1 MGLFSPDSI
10 LMRGLNM
17 IANIVILHFIWL
29 LFSLPIFTIGASTT
43 ALYYTSMKLIRTGEG
58 YLFQNFFKSF
68 KENFKQSTI
77 IWLVML
83 LVGFLY
89 ITDIRYGFFLN
100 NMIGKIMIVGCS
112 IFLIPCVLIA
122 LYIFP
127 VQAKFENTIFENL
140 KLSLLMSLR
149 HIGLSLVLLLII
161 GTIGFLGF
169 FFRPF
174 MGVMLICG
182 MGITAYF
189 TSNVFIMIFRK
200 YIPEELETDLE
211 KSGNRFE

>member
-10 LMRGLNM
+10 LMRGLNL
-17 IANIVILHFIWL
+17 IANIIILHFIWL
-29 LFSLPIFTIGASTT
+29 LFSLPIFTIGTSTT
-43 ALYYTSMKLIRTGEG
+43 ALYYTTMKLIRTGEG
-58 YLFQNFFKSF
+58 YLFQNFLKSF

-77 IWLVML
+77 IWLVMIV
-83 LVGFLY
+83 VGFLF

-100 NMIGKIMIVGCS
+100 NIIGKIMIVGCS
-112 IFLIPCVLIA
+112 IFLIPCLLVS

-127 VQAKFENTIFENL
+127 VQSKFENTIFENL

-149 HIGLSLVLLLII
+149 HIGLSLILIVVI
-161 GTIGFLGF
+161 GTILFLGF

-174 MGVMLICG
+174 MGLMLICG
-182 MGITAYF
+182 MGLIAYF
-189 TSNVFIMIFRK
+189 SSNVFIMIFRK
-200 YIPEELETDLE
+200 YIPEEIEMDLE